1 MDGDCVSLLPRVCD
15 ILAAPRSSLPDDTS
29 LEKLLDWFTT
39 FSKSGVSLLEVNPCL
54 QGFIS
59 TVVSSRAAE
68 SSIISFALKLTGLV
82 AAAEDGFRAL
92 QASSVLDLAFNPQ
105 HWREDGLWDDPCVR
119 IGWIQGF
126 STMLQHRQAF
136 SFFVQADS
144 IKPLLQLQTDTS
156 LFVAS
161 AAGQMLAHVLMLSH
175 PLLSGFNGKEVDDK
189 SSSSSITGSMRPAV
203 IEADQDVA
211 AVVTEIL
218 EYLKTRMLPKES
230 SQLHQS
236 QQILKLLALILS
248 QAGPSLRDKLLL
260 FVRESLEEL
269 VASNYSQL
277 TRPLMD
283 VILAAYSSIRGDEKV
298 PDPILCHLLSV
309 MLNQRE
315 PFDRIHAAAA
325 FLCSGHDN
333 QIHMAQSACILLLP
347 MEIITGLT
355 LLEGNSTVKEHRL
368 LMMEQLQSKISCI
381 SMICI
386 SLKHIPKITHMA
398 PDCRPCPPAVV
409 VAAVLALLRLC
420 RGLSPPSLN
429 GCVAVFRNVTGSG
442 KVQKCAL
449 EALSA
454 LSSSSEVSV
463 MLVEVFTLLIEY
475 LNHPDSD
482 PTMLQK
488 SYQALVQWIG
498 VCSNLSSITNQLKE
512 DLTQVVRKR
521 ACDMRWE
528 VRDSTVEFLGHLAG
542 LPTCRTEVG
551 GACNAAEYLLGG
563 CCVTTPL
570 LVEALHDPESY
581 VRASAVSALAQTMT
595 HSWQEGVVPTKEQA
609 EIVTQLLEMLSQDTE
624 GFARRAVLQYFIS
637 WFSSHPSCTSS
648 PLLMQSVRSVLLQGS
663 ADLDWEVKVHTLD
676 LAELLM
682 DQAFLGQHGY
692 TKGLESHPAQ
702 PHPYAATAKQAYT
715 LTQRSDLLHA
725 LDGLVK
731 QGLLSVLLSGLFDCD
746 RPVGLKACRL
756 LIRLKHVLLLKT
768 QDESDAVKTDPGLYC
783 ELLSQGWAQEIR
795 NVLGTEDR
803 SNETDPHTVTVNVC
817 NLVTS
822 LDLEDRLDVL
832 TRSSD
837 HFYNSPRSLLQDILT
852 ASAAHAQQDSQLKEE
867 VIVDCY

>member
-1 MDGDCVSLLPRVCD
+1 LRMDGDCVSLLPRVCD
-15 ILAAPRSSLPDDTS
+15 VLAAPRSSLPDDTS

-39 FSKSGVSLLEVNPCL
+39 FSVSLLEVNPCL

-92 QASSVLDLAFNPQ
+92 QANSVLDLAFNPQ

-161 AAGQMLAHVLMLSH
+161 AASQMLAHVLMLSH

-189 SSSSSITGSMRPAV
+189 SSSSSITGLM
-203 IEADQDVA
+203 Q
-211 AVVTEIL
+211 
-218 EYLKTRMLPKES
+218 S

-260 FVRESLEEL
+260 FLREPLEEL
-269 VASNYSQL
+269 VALNYSQL

-283 VILAAYSSIRGDEKV
+283 VILAAYRYRSFASVLPVSQRNLVLVCVNTKQKKLNMIKQNQHKLHFCKQ
-298 PDPILCHLLSV
+298 PLFLS
-309 MLNQRE
+309 Q
-315 PFDRIHAAAA
+315 
-325 FLCSGHDN
+325 
-333 QIHMAQSACILLLP
+333 
-347 MEIITGLT
+347 
-355 LLEGNSTVKEHRL
+355 
-368 LMMEQLQSKISCI
+368 
-381 SMICI
+381 
-386 SLKHIPKITHMA
+386 A

-449 EALSA
+449 EALS
-454 LSSSSEVSV
+454 
-463 MLVEVFTLLIEY
+463 
-475 LNHPDSD
+475 
-482 PTMLQK
+482 MLQK

-512 DLTQVVRKR
+512 GKTGHHLFPLQKR

-542 LPTCRTEVG
+542 LPACRTEVG

-595 HSWQEGVVPTKEQA
+595 HSWQEGA

-624 GFARRAVLQYFIS
+624 GFARRAVLQYFIT

-715 LTQRSDLLHA
+715 LTQRSDLLCA

-768 QDESDAVKTDPGLYC
+768 QDESDAVKTDPRLYC

-822 LDLEDRLDVL
+822 LDLEERLDVL

>member
-1 MDGDCVSLLPRVCD
+1 LRMDGDCVSLLPRVCD
-15 ILAAPRSSLPDDTS
+15 VLAAPRSSLPDDTS

-39 FSKSGVSLLEVNPCL
+39 FSVSLLEVNPCL

-92 QASSVLDLAFNPQ
+92 QVSSVLDLAFNPQ

-161 AAGQMLAHVLMLSH
+161 AASQMLAHVLMLSH
-175 PLLSGFNGKEVDDK
+175 PLFSGFNGKEVDDK
-189 SSSSSITGSMRPAV
+189 SSSSSITGLM
-203 IEADQDVA
+203 Q
-211 AVVTEIL
+211 
-218 EYLKTRMLPKES
+218 S

-260 FVRESLEEL
+260 FVREPLEEL

-283 VILAAYSSIRGDEKV
+283 VILAAYRYRSFASVLPVSQRNLVFGFG
-298 PDPILCHLLSV
+298 LC
-309 MLNQRE
+309 
-315 PFDRIHAAAA
+315 
-325 FLCSGHDN
+325 
-333 QIHMAQSACILLLP
+333 
-347 MEIITGLT
+347 
-355 LLEGNSTVKEHRL
+355 EHKTAKR
-368 LMMEQLQSKISCI
+368 
-381 SMICI
+381 SMIKQNQHKLHFCKQPKTHPKDYAHGELNTELYV
-386 SLKHIPKITHMA
+386 SNGLKCSEKPLFLSQA

-449 EALSA
+449 EALS
-454 LSSSSEVSV
+454 
-463 MLVEVFTLLIEY
+463 
-475 LNHPDSD
+475 
-482 PTMLQK
+482 MLQK

-512 DLTQVVRKR
+512 GKTGHHLFPLQKR
-521 ACDMRWE
+521 ACDMHWE

-542 LPTCRTEVG
+542 LPACRTEVG

-595 HSWQEGVVPTKEQA
+595 HSWQEGA
-609 EIVTQLLEMLSQDTE
+609 EIVTQLLEMLSQDSE
-624 GFARRAVLQYFIS
+624 GFARRAVLQYFIT
-637 WFSSHPSCTSS
+637 WFSSHPSCNSC